1 MNEKLNKLLEVFVDQ
16 GEMGIEINDLV
27 LRYDNKK
34 ISVEGNMQ
42 FKIEE

>member
-1 MNEKLNKLLEVFVDQ
+1 MNKKLDKLLDLFVDE
-16 GEMGIEINDLV
+16 GEMGIEIKDLV

-34 ISVEGNMQ
+34 IHVEGNMQ